1 MRSAVAARSHIRRQN
16 LALARQ
22 RKRRIFY
29 VFTSSGSSVTL
40 GWMVSDFSTSKPT
53 FRRSA
58 AEFSI
63 PVVLQVS
70 TAFTYQAWA
79 EFWQTQKPRKSWQD
93 ASFQSLFQVASPVIN
108 MQWNQAFDPSV
119 APKRQINQA
128 FDAPLAPPSL
138 TPNIPLVASEFWQTA
153 KPIRAPRES
162 VFFIW
167 PVTQIAPSVIWGWEA
182 QFGIPR
188 YHLGMKLDGFNNFVS
203 QPTHYPSLSI
213 LIIGDFSP
221 TSLLV
226 YDYNGAVDLCG

>member
-1 MRSAVAARSHIRRQN
+1 
-16 LALARQ
+16 
-22 RKRRIFY
+22 
-29 VFTSSGSSVTL
+29 
-40 GWMVSDFSTSKPT
+40 MVSDFSTSKPT

-79 EFWQTQKPRKSWQD
+79 EFWQTQKPRKSWQEAAFTVGVPPVGALTVNFPWGSSEFWQTQKPRKSWQE